1 MISLADAPSSHT
13 DQFSTQYNADET
25 TGWHCTLYAVAN
37 ETIHTM
43 RRRSFLA
50 ARAIAVMTGAFVVF
64 ALVAAAFSSS
74 PTWIEEPTFWS
85 AAPCVI
91 ATATMTI
98 FVVVRDLLSDQTPKE

>member
-1 MISLADAPSSHT
+1 
-13 DQFSTQYNADET
+13 
-25 TGWHCTLYAVAN
+25 
-37 ETIHTM
+37 M

-91 ATATMTI
+91 ATAAMTI

>member
-1 MISLADAPSSHT
+1 MRLRRQNGNCISH
-13 DQFSTQYNADET
+13 
-25 TGWHCTLYAVAN
+25 AVAN
-37 ETIHTM
+37 ETVRIM

-64 ALVAAAFSSS
+64 TLVAAVFSSS

-91 ATATMTI
+91 ATAAMTI